1 MSTRLTRLL
10 RPTLRRLALLS
21 IVALAEASWAC
32 TTAVLD
38 RENAF
43 LFGRTYDGAFAQ
55 ANVTLNV
62 RGVAKTSFAAAT
74 SGQPLKW
81 TSRYASLTFNQYG
94 QDMPMGGMNEAG
106 LVVET
111 MWLDE
116 TRYPESSELP
126 RIDNIQW
133 VQYMLDTAANVP
145 ELLAA
150 TANVDVVSGGASK
163 VHYQVCDRSR
173 ACAVIE
179 FLDGK
184 LTVYQGPSRP
194 IPVLTNSPYM
204 DALAYRHRAR
214 SNPHVREADSQS
226 SLNRFLTAEKSLRAM
241 PAATKE
247 SLFAGLDMVSS
258 RRILIEPASGL
269 SGSTV
274 WQIVY
279 DPLQGEVSWRTPD
292 SNQQIRSVR
301 FADFELS
308 CRRGKSKLLD
318 IKTGAG
324 NVASSFADYS
334 EAANRAQV
342 EGISQDMTSKGF
354 NHVKISPEV
363 IDLLV
368 QAPGRFP
375 CVSD

>member
-1 MSTRLTRLL
+1 MPTRFL
-10 RPTLRRLALLS
+10 RPALRGLALIS
-21 IVALAEASWAC
+21 ILALAEAGWAC
-32 TTAVLD
+32 TTVVLD

-43 LFGRTYDGAFAQ
+43 LFGRTYDWAFEQ

-62 RGVAKTSFAAAT
+62 RGVAKTSFAAPPN
-74 SGQPLKW
+74 GQPLQW
-81 TSRYASLTFNQYG
+81 TSRYASLSFNQYG

-116 TRYPESSELP
+116 TRYPENSDLP

-150 TANVDVVSGGASK
+150 TANVHVVSGGASK

-173 ACAVIE
+173 ACAVVE

-204 DALAYRHRAR
+204 AALAYRHRAR
-214 SNPHVREADSQS
+214 SNPHAREADSQS
-226 SLNRFLTAEKSLRAM
+226 SLNRCLTAEKSLRAM
-241 PAATKE
+241 PAASKE
-247 SLFAGLDMVSS
+247 MLFAGLDMVSS
-258 RRILIEPASGL
+258 RRIMIEPETSL
-269 SGSTV
+269 TGSTV

-279 DPLQGEVSWRTPD
+279 DPEQGEVSWRTPD
-292 SNQQIRSVR
+292 SNLKTRSVR

-308 CRRGKSKLLD
+308 CRRSKAKLLD
-318 IKTGAG
+318 IKAGTG
-324 NVASSFADYS
+324 NVANYFADYS

-342 EGISQDMTSKGF
+342 ESIFRDMTSKGF
-354 NHVKISPEV
+354 RHVKIPPEV
-363 IDLLV
+363 IDALV
-368 QAPGRFP
+368 EAPGRFP
-375 CVSD
+375 CVGE